1 MSLFGLLKAKLLSK
15 KKQKQIESAMQAEDS
30 ERAKVLISETIN
42 EMLRAALTKNQL
54 SILKAIKSG
63 HNESLTQELLQ
74 AFHRGWI
81 NSGNPNLSNAM
92 DEVLKSAQEAIKA
105 QEAIDEYR
113 KQFNKENKK
122 QLNKEYGKQLK
133 GTRIEWRKYKNTMV

>member
-1 MSLFGLLKAKLLSK
+1 MGLFALFKANLCST
-15 KKQKQIESAMQAEDS
+15 KKQKKISSAMQAEDS
-30 ERAKVLISETIN
+30 ERTNILIAGTIN
-42 EMLRAALTKNQL
+42 EMLRTDLTKNQL

-63 HNESLTQELLQ
+63 HNESLTHELLQ

-81 NSGNPNLSNAM
+81 NSDNSNLSNAM
-92 DEVLKSAQEAIKA
+92 DEVLRSVQEAIKA

-122 QLNKEYGKQLK
+122 QLKS
-133 GTRIEWRKYKNTMV
+133 TRIQWHKHKNTTV